1 MEYHSNQV
9 EKSKIERV
17 FNDDQNFCIDCKGPI
32 NKNCHTSD
40 KMNGVCKK
48 CFNSK
53 YRENEKR
60 KMNKNRTKD
69 RKNQR
74 AYKHCF

>member
-9 EKSKIERV
+9 EKVEKEQ
-17 FNDDQNFCIDCKGPI
+17 FYGPNQKFCIKCKSPI
-32 NKNCHTSD
+32 NYNCYGSD
-40 KMNGVCKK
+40 KMKGICKK
-48 CFNSK
+48 CFNGK

-60 KMNKNRTKD
+60 KMNKNITRD

-74 AYKHCF
+74 AIKHCF